1 MRAARNERRNFR
13 QNDRVARELSTQR
26 LVNEFYAQETIKS
39 ASANEFTY
47 PARAKDW
54 NGDA

>member
-13 QNDRVARELSTQR
+13 QNDRLARELSTQR

-39 ASANEFTY
+39 ASANEFT
-47 PARAKDW
+47 
-54 NGDA
+54 